1 MSLVHIMYLI
11 CFKIVTLPWDGGGF
25 VSRGTRRSHGYDNK
39 FHFPGGPDF
48 LGQGPVEGLDEL
60 QTDEADLRFSLF
72 SPISRACLP

>member
-1 MSLVHIMYLI
+1 MFLVMYVLRI
-11 CFKIVTLPWDGGGF
+11 CLTIITLPWDGGGF

-72 SPISRACLP
+72 SPKCECI